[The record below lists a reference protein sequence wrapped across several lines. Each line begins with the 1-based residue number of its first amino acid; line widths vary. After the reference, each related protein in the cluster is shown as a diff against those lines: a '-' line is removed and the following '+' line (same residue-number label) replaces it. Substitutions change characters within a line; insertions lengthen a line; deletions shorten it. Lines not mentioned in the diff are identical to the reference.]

1 MADRIIRQRA
11 ARRRTHWSTQQ
22 ASTLDRASTQKL
34 LMETLTAQHSGETLL
49 RTRGL
54 IRVYLQTASSNGDGY
69 AGAIGFGVVTAKAA
83 AAGVASLPGP
93 MADAG
98 WDGWF
103 VHQFFDVRKSL
114 SIVSNGSGFFES
126 IIDSKAMRKVTDED
140 VIVVVAEI
148 ILSGTATVSVFV
160 TSRLL
165 SAVG

>member
-1 MADRIIRQRA
+1 
-11 ARRRTHWSTQQ
+11 
-22 ASTLDRASTQKL
+22 
-34 LMETLTAQHSGETLL
+34 
-49 RTRGL
+49 
-54 IRVYLQTASSNGDGY
+54 
-69 AGAIGFGVVTAKAA
+69 
-83 AAGVASLPGP
+83 